1 MWRTVESNHADPA
14 LLITNPVILAACR
27 APFAPQ
33 FPCTVP
39 LAYLGVGLR
48 GDKEKRNS
56 LYGQITDI
64 IPCGVLFYNLPIFC
78 KYIRNGW
85 HQTISTACILIV
97 DKALTCVVNEPLTRQ
112 NQIFS

>member
-27 APFAPQ
+27 APFTPQ

-64 IPCGVLFYNLPIFC
+64 L
-78 KYIRNGW
+78 
-85 HQTISTACILIV
+85 ILSFSKIQV
-97 DKALTCVVNEPLTRQ
+97 QFHTRA
-112 NQIFS
+112 FDHPTYL